1 MKGFLAAFGTILLV
15 LAGMR
20 MNAIGTVHPLLATG
34 LLIVLSFFVGEAFA
48 KVRLPRWM
56 GCAAMGVLL
65 GPEGFRLIGTEV
77 LGKIEWLEILA
88 LGWVSFR
95 LGVISSGAKVLWRQS
110 AWVAALVVGVSF
122 AGTFLALLLSGVPT
136 VFALLLGTIAA
147 APAPL
152 VLSSMQDRGER
163 PENPS
168 ERTMAICA
176 SVLVLLLWI
185 GVMGGLQLTQSRWI
199 PASVWLL
206 GIKFVAGVGLA
217 VMLSRIFGFIF
228 YRGLLGK
235 IFLSGWFIAL
245 HLLLASGAVIFLFAV
260 TMGIALP
267 EDREHRK
274 ERGALGRSQAQMAA
288 LFLIA
293 FLGARLHFRFVG
305 TPSFLWLIAGI
316 YVSAMAASKLVG
328 IYAARSMLK
337 RIGVRRW
344 DGAVCFLP
352 QLFLPLTLIAAT
364 EAHLSGVPGFE
375 NLSGFSNIAYW
386 GVLWGSLIFPM
397 AARVKGEVK
406 SSDGGVK
413 NCTKHKT

>member
-1 MKGFLAAFGTILLV
+1 MKGFLAAFATILLALV
-15 LAGMR
+15 GLRIDAM
-20 MNAIGTVHPLLATG
+20 GTYHPLFSAG

-48 KVRLPRWM
+48 KVRFPRWM
-56 GCAAMGVLL
+56 GCVAMGMVL

-77 LGKIEWLEILA
+77 LEKIEWLEILA

-95 LGVISSGAKVLWRQS
+95 LGVGSSGARNLWQKS

-122 AGTFLALLLSGVPT
+122 AGAFLALLLSGVRP

-147 APAPL
+147 APSPL

-163 PENPS
+163 PENSS
-168 ERTMAICA
+168 ERSMAICA
-176 SVLVLLLWI
+176 SVVVLLLWI

-199 PASVWLL
+199 PASVWMPGLKL
-206 GIKFVAGVGLA
+206 VGAVGLA
-217 VMLSRIFGFIF
+217 VILSRVFGFIF
-228 YRGLLGK
+228 YRGFWGK
-235 IFLSGWFIAL
+235 VFLSGWFVAL
-245 HLLLASGAVIFLFAV
+245 HLLLASGAAFFLFAV

-274 ERGALGRSQAQMAA
+274 ERSALGRSQTQMAV
-288 LFLIA
+288 LFLAA
-293 FLGARLHFRFVG
+293 FLGAQMHFRFVC
-305 TPSFLWLIAGI
+305 TSSFLWLIAGI

-337 RIGVRRW
+337 RIGLRRW
-344 DGAVCFLP
+344 DAAVCFLP

-364 EAHLSGVPGFE
+364 EGQLSGVPGFE
-375 NLSGFSNIAYW
+375 RLSEFSNIGYW

-406 SSDGGVK
+406 AVDE
-413 NCTKHKT
+413 